1 MTYQQFFRN
10 RQAARYGDGGNEG
23 RSVLLMRT
31 TKPSA
36 STPVMKA
43 GAPSNLPHAPLTK
56 HVPGLVPVSK

>member
-1 MTYQQFFRN
+1 MTSQQFFRN

-23 RSVLLMRT
+23 HSVLLMRT

-43 GAPSNLPHAPLTK
+43 GCAVQPASRSLTK